1 MPRCKRCFTQL
12 PKEGFCLKCQK
23 EEELKEL
30 KNEKELKREKYI
42 KDAKQMNLLCKEST
56 AKHKCKNCKHPIE
69 KNLLGQ
75 WLHKHRSKGLPNFCQ
90 TYTKATINNEENTVT
105 IEHCD
110 CRNAEQ
116 KKEASK

>member
-69 KNLLGQ
+69 KNLLGF
-75 WLHKHRSKGLPNFCQ
+75 WEHKHRYKTLPYFCQ
-90 TYTKATINNEENTVT
+90 TVTDVKINKEDNTVH
-105 IEHCD
+105 IFHCD
-110 CRNAEQ
+110 CHKPEP
-116 KKEASK
+116 EEIL